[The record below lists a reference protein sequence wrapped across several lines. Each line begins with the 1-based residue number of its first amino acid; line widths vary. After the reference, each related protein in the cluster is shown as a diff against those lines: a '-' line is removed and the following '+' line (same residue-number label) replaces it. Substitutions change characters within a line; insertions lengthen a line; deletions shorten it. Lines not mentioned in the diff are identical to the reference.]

1 MKKLVKRIC
10 LLLTIMSCI
19 VFTHDTSVSAKSSL
33 GYHVTLNRVNGY
45 TIPVGINGD
54 DFAEYVEHPS
64 SVGKEGMNSMSFS
77 VYQRMVTEEDVDAAG
92 LSSEFYDNMTFTSS
106 DPEVILFTKNL
117 DEFAADYVKAR
128 DEGRLD
134 SFQAE
139 EYLASSIKSDWWHG
153 GYMVGLK
160 EGSSIITAKSTIK
173 VGKKKYT
180 ISESRTI
187 NVKEGFLTTES
198 DIFYDHHTYQM
209 KLISNDKVTSYTSSN
224 KNVAT
229 VDASGCVKTLKK
241 GKVTI
246 SCKTKKGKRYDY
258 KLDIRQRGLSANKLT
273 VFYNKFGFIC
283 YPVVA
288 EGIDVKS
295 WTVSSKIC
303 KLEKHDNWVM
313 VYGKKAGKCK
323 LTCTAKN
330 GKKYTCNLT
339 ILPELIDGNKVRDE
353 SILKSTGWYK
363 HINSIQDYGNVI
375 VVIKTSPYSAF
386 DIENGHS
393 YKDVKDFDPKKFLE
407 KRFPNQLSNGY
418 EVEDVITY
426 ASMDVCRK
434 RNGRY
439 EFCDIEWDVYAVEK
453 E

>member
-1 MKKLVKRIC
+1 M
-10 LLLTIMSCI
+10 
-19 VFTHDTSVSAKSSL
+19 SVSAKSSL
-33 GYHVTLNRVNGY
+33 GYHITLNRVNGY
-45 TIPVGINGD
+45 TIPVGIND
-54 DFAEYVEHPS
+54 DEFAEYLKDPS
-64 SVGKEGMNSMSFS
+64 SVDKKGMNSMSFS
-77 VYQRMVTEEDVDAAG
+77 VYQRAITEEEINADD
-92 LSSEFYDNMTFTSS
+92 LFSKFRDNMTFTSS
-106 DPEVILFTKNL
+106 DPDVILFTKDL
-117 DEFAADYVKAR
+117 DKFSAAYVKAR
-128 DEGRLD
+128 DEGSLD
-134 SFQAE
+134 SFQVE
-139 EYLASSIKSDWWHG
+139 KYLASSIKSDWWDG

-198 DIFYDHHTYQM
+198 EIFYNHNTYQM
-209 KLISNDKVTSYTSSN
+209 KLISNDKATSYTSSN

-229 VDASGCVKTLKK
+229 VDASGRVKTLKK

-246 SCKTKKGKRYDY
+246 SCKTKKGKKYNY
-258 KLDIRQRGLSANKLT
+258 KLDIRQRGLSANNLT
-273 VFYNKFGFIC
+273 VFYDKYGCC

-295 WTVSSKIC
+295 WTLSSKIC
-303 KLEKHDNWVM
+303 KLEKHDNWVV
-313 VYGKKAGKCK
+313 VYGKKEGKCK
-323 LTCTAKN
+323 LTCTAQN

-339 ILPELIDGNKVRDE
+339 ILPSLLEGNKVRDQ

-375 VVIKTSPYSAF
+375 IVMKTSPYSAF

-407 KRFPNQLSNGY
+407 KRFPRQLSNGY
-418 EVEDVITY
+418 EVERVVIEESISVY
-426 ASMDVCRK
+426 RK
-434 RNGRY
+434 RNGGY
-439 EFCDIEWDVYAVEK
+439 EFCKIEWDVYAVEK
-453 E
+453 GEFFEM